1 MAACNGA
8 HLHIRLSTSRL
19 IEVIVLSAAC
29 QPVNP
34 LCWPS
39 VFAPA
44 ALADRR
50 ALLARIQRMH
60 PNVQL
65 LNMDFTAIVTMAMA
79 GTVISLFLTWSQ
91 LAFGIFRPLNTS
103 YHHNVPS
110 AVTVLPWCHCTPF
123 VYSHICLLLS
133 PTCLQAPAVQG
144 HFQNQPPSLRMVDA
158 RTSTFSCVD
167 ARGDDPM
174 LGTPGGDLS
183 EIMNAAMAIAKLT

>member
-19 IEVIVLSAAC
+19 IEVVVLSAAC
-29 QPVNP
+29 QPVNS

-65 LNMDFTAIVTMAMA
+65 LHMDFTAIVTMAMA
-79 GTVISLFLTWSQ
+79 GMVISLFLTWSQ
-91 LAFGIFRPLNTS
+91 LAFGIFRPPNTS

-123 VYSHICLLLS
+123 VYSQICLLLS
-133 PTCLQAPAVQG
+133 PTCACRP
-144 HFQNQPPSLRMVDA
+144 LRFKA
-158 RTSTFSCVD
+158 TSKTSPR
-167 ARGDDPM
+167 A
-174 LGTPGGDLS
+174 LEWWTPGLLLS
-183 EIMNAAMAIAKLT
+183 PALMHVGMTPC

>member
-19 IEVIVLSAAC
+19 IEVVVLSAAC

-79 GTVISLFLTWSQ
+79 GMVISLFLTWSQ

-103 YHHNVPS
+103 YHHNVPGTLWWAECCDSTSLVSLHTLCLQPDMS
-110 AVTVLPWCHCTPF
+110 AVVSHMCLQPLRFKATSKTSPRALKWWTPG
-123 VYSHICLLLS
+123 LLLS
-133 PTCLQAPAVQG
+133 PALMHVG
-144 HFQNQPPSLRMVDA
+144 M
-158 RTSTFSCVD
+158 
-167 ARGDDPM
+167 
-174 LGTPGGDLS
+174 TPC
-183 EIMNAAMAIAKLT
+183 